1 MSRLNIHA
9 FISFYNSSF
18 LCLIFEALRHFF
30 FFFFIWAIIRIAVT
44 VILSRINV
52 YCFLASMLNSIFVSL
67 EVLSQYLATV
77 IIRGVFR
84 TPCQTWCNFLSK
96 YVTVLSSIIP
106 FWQDSEFTSYHHTVT
121 FSNQTS
127 LKNLGFLRKVM
138 ISDLANFFK
147 KSRKRYIKYC
157 CTAHSRT
164 HINWEN
170 GWSIKY
176 W

>member
-30 FFFFIWAIIRIAVT
+30 FFFIRAIIRIAVT

-52 YCFLASMLNSIFVSL
+52 YCFLASMLNSVFVLL

-84 TPCQTWCNFLSK
+84 TSCQTWWNFLSK

-106 FWQDSEFTSYHHTVT
+106 FWQGSEFASYHHTVT

-127 LKNLGFLRKVM
+127 LKNLGFFEKIHKLWFQIWL
-138 ISDLANFFK
+138 ISLKNPGNA
-147 KSRKRYIKYC
+147 I
-157 CTAHSRT
+157 
-164 HINWEN
+164 
-170 GWSIKY
+170 
-176 W
+176 